1 MDKNMNMAM
10 LKLGIGKRMPY
21 KTPDGVFEDIERNVL
36 SATGCA
42 GKPMRRLRSVGIA
55 VAAAASLALLVVFSW
70 HRQSSGTDTFAQV
83 LQAFE
88 SLDDTDRAFLSEIY
102 NEDTF
107 INTNY

>member
-1 MDKNMNMAM
+1 MDKNMNMP
-10 LKLGIGKRMPY
+10 GIGKRMPY

-42 GKPMRRLRSVGIA
+42 EKPMRRLRSVAIA
-55 VAAAASLALLVVFSW
+55 VAAAASLTLLVVFSW

-83 LQAFE
+83 RQAFE
-88 SLDDTDRAFLSEIY
+88 SLDESDRTFLSEIY